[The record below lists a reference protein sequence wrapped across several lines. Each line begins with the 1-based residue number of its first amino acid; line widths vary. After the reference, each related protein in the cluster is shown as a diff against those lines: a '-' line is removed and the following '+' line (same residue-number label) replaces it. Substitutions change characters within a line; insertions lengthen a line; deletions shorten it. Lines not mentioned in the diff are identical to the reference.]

1 MRNQRSLFVN
11 ILLVVGFFLVAG
23 TVLSIVLG
31 IVGSLLWFAIKILIP
46 VAIIVWLV
54 RLISGSR
61 NNQSNVHRRY

>member
-61 NNQSNVHRRY
+61 SNQSNVHRRY